1 MLFKVY
7 KKKLLVN
14 NKLKNKFIAT
24 YKSKEKANNRVFAE
38 IKKELNDDE
47 FTTQTRETEDQI
59 IFDYGK
65 HYEFYI
71 IKKEI

>member
-7 KKKLLVN
+7 KRKLLVN

-24 YKSKEKANNRVFAE
+24 YKNEEKANNRVFAE
-38 IKKELNDDE
+38 IKKELNEGE
-47 FTTQTRETEDQI
+47 FITHIREAEKQI
-59 IFDYGK
+59 FYDYGK

-71 IKKEI
+71 IEKEI

>member
-7 KKKLLVN
+7 KEKLLVN

-24 YKSKEKANNRVFAE
+24 YKSKEKANNRVFKE
-38 IKKELNDDE
+38 IKNELNDDE
-47 FTTQTRETEDQI
+47 FIVRTRETEKQI
-59 IFDYGK
+59 FYDYGK

-71 IKKEI
+71 IEKEI